1 MADESIRTVRFDS
14 IHSPESI
21 PPVRAMP
28 TQNPRAS
35 NYTTLSRI
43 RHGSLGGIGFERALP
58 GHSLDPEQLEGP
70 EYDDQ
75 DESSKRPKLPL
86 VERIWNYIKDTW
98 TGVTGSE
105 PILEDLELPHR
116 YRPQNLKTLCDATG
130 ISEMKR
136 IYRGFKT
143 ECPSGLITE
152 EAFHSI
158 YSRFYPHGAALS
170 SYSHYVF
177 STLDRNDSGVITFQ
191 DFVVGLSILIRGT
204 LEEKLRWTFSL
215 YDQDRDGV
223 ISREEMEDVV
233 GSVFDLMGRTG
244 DPVAEEA
251 IVAERVDQIFQKMD
265 LNGDGVVSIEEFLE
279 TCQNDETISRSVQA
293 FTNVV
298 I

>member
-1 MADESIRTVRFDS
+1 M
-14 IHSPESI
+14 
-21 PPVRAMP
+21 
-28 TQNPRAS
+28 Q
-35 NYTTLSRI
+35 
-43 RHGSLGGIGFERALP
+43 
-58 GHSLDPEQLEGP
+58 
-70 EYDDQ
+70 
-75 DESSKRPKLPL
+75 
-86 VERIWNYIKDTW
+86 
-98 TGVTGSE
+98 
-105 PILEDLELPHR
+105 
-116 YRPQNLKTLCDATG
+116 TLCDATG
-130 ISEMKR
+130 FSISEMKR

-158 YSRFYPHGAALS
+158 YSRFFPQGAALS

-244 DPVAEEA
+244 DPISEEA
-251 IVAERVDQIFQKMD
+251 IITERVDQIFQKMD

-279 TCQNDETISRSVQA
+279 SCQNDETISRSVQA
-293 FTNVV
+293 FTNVH